1 MSWFQLDAESLA
13 KRTES
18 IPTLSAFVRR
28 GVLGFTVVSVA
39 GFMPW
44 GVFGKWFRGH
54 GGELMMYVVCALVFV
69 VLSGL
74 LMHRLILGAGSLG
87 RFYKVFGISFTAYS
101 IAWIAGW
108 MAFRGHL
115 GSVVGLLAGTAAMG
129 GILVVAFD
137 AQRQWWKVIAALF
150 VLNSLGYF
158 IGGVIE
164 EALVGVP
171 ECRVGGVTLA
181 KPTQLM
187 IAKMQWAV
195 CYGLGFGAGLGV
207 AFYLCQSRARELI
220 VSSRSSGK

>member
-1 MSWFQLDAESLA
+1 
-13 KRTES
+13 
-18 IPTLSAFVRR
+18 
-28 GVLGFTVVSVA
+28 
-39 GFMPW
+39 
-44 GVFGKWFRGH
+44 
-54 GGELMMYVVCALVFV
+54 
-69 VLSGL
+69 
-74 LMHRLILGAGSLG
+74 
-87 RFYKVFGISFTAYS
+87 
-101 IAWIAGW
+101 
-108 MAFRGHL
+108 
-115 GSVVGLLAGTAAMG
+115 MG